1 MAFDRGD
8 KTQDQNVSDNSVAV
22 MAARDASVTVH
33 GLQMREVKEL
43 VFLYL
48 DQNFPRL
55 RHVAAEESR
64 RCVDEFGDKL
74 IDHLSSRVG
83 EEFDNR
89 LKSPSVQASINDAV
103 MCVARKAGSANLDIL
118 SDLVAEKVSVE
129 EDSDSDLVLSEA
141 IRIMEKISL
150 NYIRFVSFVY
160 FVRFTGHPGEGGEAE
175 GNKRNY
181 RELLPELFPV
191 DELRPVND
199 HYLAYTGLVIPGKHY
214 EENFCSLV
222 GRRLGFSVQGDV
234 DNINLKK
241 DAFIFEDCEYL
252 PKVILSFGFEKT
264 ADLDKS
270 PISDISKYI
279 AVSYLN
285 SKDLNLKYPTS

>member
-8 KTQDQNVSDNSVAV
+8 KTQDQNVSDNSMAV
-22 MAARDASVTVH
+22 MAARDASVTFH

-55 RHVAAEESR
+55 RQVAAEESR

-103 MCVARKAGSANLDIL
+103 MCAARKAGSVDIDVL
-118 SDLVAEKVSVE
+118 SGLVSEKVSVE
-129 EDSDSDLVLSEA
+129 EESDSDLVLSEA
-141 IRIMEKISL
+141 IKVMDKIGL

-160 FVRFTGHPGEGGEAE
+160 FVRNTEFSGDGDPHEA
-175 GNKRNY
+175 NKKLYNDF
-181 RELLPELFPV
+181 LPSAFPV
-191 DELRPVND
+191 EELRSVSE
-199 HYLAYTGLVIPGKHY
+199 HYLVYAGLVVPGKSY
-214 EENFCSLV
+214 NKTFCTVV
-222 GRRLGFSVQGDV
+222 GEKFGFGVQGDV
-234 DNINLKK
+234 DSINLKEN
-241 DAFIFEDCEYL
+241 AFVFEDFDYL
-252 PKVILSFGFEKT
+252 SKLILSFGFEKIS
-264 ADLDKS
+264 DLDKV
-270 PISDISKYI
+270 PISDISHFI
-279 AVSYLN
+279 AVAYLN
-285 SKDLNLKYPTS
+285 SKGLSLKYPKI